1 MSDPSTVPL
10 APLAADAPPTCTT
23 ADCGAPAT
31 FSYVWDWGQS
41 GLACSAHAALLNQ
54 TAENLSRKVMVSPL
68 QSAAPAPLLRDER
81 VRLTAE
87 GMVLKEELAEAK
99 GRGLDLYRENVALT
113 RTVSA
118 LTVRGR
124 ELDAQ
129 LTDAAARLQQ
139 AQADLAKSEALQG
152 EMADELSRLRLLAKF
167 VPDPAADPAP
177 APAPATA

>member
-1 MSDPSTVPL
+1 
-10 APLAADAPPTCTT
+10 
-23 ADCGAPAT
+23 
-31 FSYVWDWGQS
+31 
-41 GLACSAHAALLNQ
+41 
-54 TAENLSRKVMVSPL
+54 
-68 QSAAPAPLLRDER
+68 